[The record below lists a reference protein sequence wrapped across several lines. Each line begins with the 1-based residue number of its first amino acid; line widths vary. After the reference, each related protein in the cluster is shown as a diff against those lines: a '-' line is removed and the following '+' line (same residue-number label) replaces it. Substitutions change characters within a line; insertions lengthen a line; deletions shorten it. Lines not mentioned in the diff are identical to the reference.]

1 MINYE
6 VCDFYGFEQLN
17 FKFEGREAIVVKP
30 KENVEGNKWLFKT
43 EYFGAFPAFEIEMLK
58 RGYHIAYIQ
67 NETRWC
73 KPSDIDVKE
82 KFCSFLE
89 KEFSLNQKCMCVG
102 MSCGGMHGIYFG
114 AKYPN
119 RVAALYLDAPVVNLL
134 SCPCAIG
141 VATDESMY
149 EEFKNATGMTK
160 SDLIN
165 YRNHPVDHIP
175 TLLKNNIPIILVCGD
190 SDNVVPYIENGKA
203 VADYY
208 ETNGGRLVKFIKP
221 GCNHHPH
228 GLEDN
233 APIIEFALENY

>member
-17 FKFEGREAIVVKP
+17 FEFEGRKAIVVKP
-30 KENVEGNKWLFKT
+30 QKNVEGNKWLFKT
-43 EYFGAFPAFEIEMLK
+43 EYFGAFPNFEIEMLK
-58 RGYHIAYIQ
+58 KGYHIAYIQ

-73 KPSDIDVKE
+73 LPSDIDIKD
-82 KFCSFLE
+82 KFCEFLSE
-89 KEFSLNQKCMCVG
+89 EFSLNEKCMCVG
-102 MSCGGMHGIYFG
+102 MSCGGMHGIYFA
-114 AKYPN
+114 AKYPR

-175 TLLKNNIPIILVCGD
+175 ELYENNIPIILVCGD
-190 SDNVVPYIENGKA
+190 SDCVVPYIENGKA

-208 ETNGGRLVKFIKP
+208 EKHGGKLVKFIKP
-221 GCNHHPH
+221 GCDHHPH

-233 APIIEFALENY
+233 TPIIKFAIENY

>member
-82 KFCSFLE
+82 KFCAFLSE
-89 KEFSLNQKCMCVG
+89 EFSLNQKCMCVG

-149 EEFKNATGMTK
+149 EEFKSATGMTK

-190 SDNVVPYIENGKA
+190 SDTVVPYIENGKA

-208 ETNGGRLVKFIKP
+208 EANGGKLVKFIKP